1 MAPFRMFASGH
12 DLCHCGSHQI
22 LGTVKKCRTKQK
34 MSLYCYEC
42 LWCIDIGSLDDSGW
56 KGPEDVVISSKW
68 HFGPA
73 TPEGN
78 RMFGKEA

>member
-1 MAPFRMFASGH
+1 
-12 DLCHCGSHQI
+12 
-22 LGTVKKCRTKQK
+22 

-42 LWCIDIGSLDDSGW
+42 LWYIDIGSLDDSGW